1 MKRNLTVLIT
11 DLDNT
16 LYDWVDIWYKSFRAM
31 LDRLVRDSQISEKV
45 LIPEFKKI
53 HERHR
58 TSEYA
63 FSIEELPSLQEK
75 YPGQNLSERFDGAI
89 QAFRTARKAALRLYP
104 GVMETLTSLR
114 DKGCLLIGY
123 TESLKFYTNYRVR
136 NLQLDGLLHYL
147 YSPPDHELPGHVP
160 RLHPREHYELKST
173 IHKALARGA
182 MKPNPE
188 ILLDI
193 VAEVGAEVQECVY
206 VGDSLMKDVF
216 MAQRAGVTDVWA
228 KYGVAQSRAE
238 YELLRR
244 VTHWTDED
252 VSKER
257 KLTPE
262 HINPTY
268 ILHQSFGELADEFDS
283 RAFATRALRGPARL
297 AI

>member
-1 MKRNLTVLIT
+1 MLLDLDVIASEEFAATNFPGSGGLSLEEVRQALSVFARQPTLAALVVAGYNPTRDTDAKAAKIVVDLLVTVL
-11 DLDNT
+11 
-16 LYDWVDIWYKSFRAM
+16 SP
-31 LDRLVRDSQISEKV
+31 RLQAPPAESTG
-45 LIPEFKKI
+45 P
-53 HERHR
+53 
-58 TSEYA
+58 
-63 FSIEELPSLQEK
+63 SIERGIESGIESA
-75 YPGQNLSERFDGAI
+75 G
-89 QAFRTARKAALRLYP
+89 
-104 GVMETLTSLR
+104 TLTSLR